1 MVRIRMKRTGR
12 RHTATFRVT
21 VVDGRASRDGR
32 VIEEL
37 GWYTPSSKN
46 PEQQFNV
53 KAERVQYWLSKGAQ
67 PSDTVRTLL
76 KRAEKAAGTAK

>member
-12 RHTATFRVT
+12 RHTPSYRVT
-21 VVDGRASRDGR
+21 AVDARATRDGR

-37 GWYTPSSKN
+37 GYYNPGSKN
-46 PEQQFNV
+46 EAQRFVVNTDRI
-53 KAERVQYWLSKGAQ
+53 AYWLSQGAQ

-76 KRAEKAAGTAK
+76 KAMDKAKAAVK